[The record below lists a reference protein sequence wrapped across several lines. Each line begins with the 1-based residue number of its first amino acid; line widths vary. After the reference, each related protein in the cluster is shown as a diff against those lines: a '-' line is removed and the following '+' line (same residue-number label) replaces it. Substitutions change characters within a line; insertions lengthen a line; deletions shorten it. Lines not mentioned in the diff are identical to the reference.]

1 MSMTLENLAAI
12 DRDWVDRCF
21 KQCLGDEGGGVRS
34 FSFQQIGEGVGQLGE
49 FGILEVEKKDGGT
62 RSFFLKV
69 QTPSEDFHQ
78 LCLDYQYYER
88 EVNFYQFS
96 AKDVACRTP
105 HPYYVEFNRERSQV
119 LLVLEFMA
127 DWHTPDQII
136 GASRH
141 QIERAIDALIPIN
154 TQYWNRTNELPWL
167 PNSKA
172 PFMMQLA
179 DDMVSNRQNFLARF
193 GHLLTAGQ
201 HQKLDQIISYY
212 PQFADV
218 FTRGTQTLTHW
229 DYRVE
234 NIFYSADESEVAV
247 IDWQL
252 GLAHKPGWD
261 LAYLLSTNIEVAVRR
276 EIFEE
281 SLAQYQAGLVAAGIS
296 YETDK
301 LMRNIRQA
309 MCAITCFSVVGGGNC
324 DWENKRSVAL
334 FAKITERLFSAIDDY
349 DATAV
354 LTSP

>member
-1 MSMTLENLAAI
+1 MSLTLKNLAAV
-12 DRDWVDRCF
+12 DRSWVDQCF
-21 KQCLGDEGGGVRS
+21 KRCLGDEGGGVESYTLR
-34 FSFQQIGEGVGQLGE
+34 QIGEGVGQLGE
-49 FGILEVEKKDGGT
+49 FGLLEVKTQDGDA
-62 RSFFLKV
+62 RSFFLKI
-69 QTPSEDFHQ
+69 QTSSEDFHQ

-88 EVNFYQFS
+88 EVNFYQCS

-105 HPYYVEFNRERSQV
+105 HPYYVEFNREQSQV

-141 QIERAIDALIPIN
+141 QIEKAIDALIPIN
-154 TQYWNRTNELPWL
+154 TQYWNRTDELPWL

-172 PFMMQLA
+172 PFMVQLA
-179 DDMVSNRQNFLARF
+179 DDMVANRQKFLDRF
-193 GHLLTAGQ
+193 GHLLTVSQ
-201 HQKLDQIISYY
+201 QQKLDQIIAYY
-212 PQFADV
+212 PKFADI
-218 FTRGTQTLTHW
+218 FTQGTQTLTHW

-261 LAYLLSTNIEVAVRR
+261 LAYLLTTNIDVALRR
-276 EIFEE
+276 EIFEA
-281 SLAQYQAGLVAAGIS
+281 SVVQYQAGLCAAGIA

-301 LMRNIRQA
+301 LMKNMRQA

-324 DWENKRSVAL
+324 DFENERSVML
-334 FAKITERLFSAIDDY
+334 FAKLTERLFAAIDDY
-349 DATAV
+349 DATAALV
-354 LTSP
+354 